1 MKRSR
6 RKFSS
11 KFKARVA
18 IEALKEQKT
27 LAELATHFE
36 VHPNQ
41 ISKWKREFLENAEQ
55 AFDGSSTK
63 SDKPEQV
70 DLKEL
75 YSQIGQLK
83 VENDFLKK
91 SLLKT
96 GL

>member
-36 VHPNQ
+36 VHPSQ
-41 ISKWKREFLENAEQ
+41 ISKWKREFLDHAEQ
-55 AFDGSSTK
+55 AFDG
-63 SDKPEQV
+63 
-70 DLKEL
+70 L
-75 YSQIGQLK
+75 
-83 VENDFLKK
+83 
-91 SLLKT
+91 
-96 GL
+96 

>member
-6 RKFSS
+6 HKFSS

-41 ISKWKREFLENAEQ
+41 ISKWKREFLDNAEQ

-63 SDKPEQV
+63 SNKP
-70 DLKEL
+70 
-75 YSQIGQLK
+75 
-83 VENDFLKK
+83 
-91 SLLKT
+91 
-96 GL
+96 